1 MPLHGRASPNQL
13 PKPQGLAF
21 NRHVVYRMMTPANLL
36 RIKSWGRLQC
46 LLPLLLSNSH
56 HWWFRSQCSSS
67 SAPLF
72 TSPFIMFADDV
83 EEKQQLTPSANW
95 NFWSVDKWIWDRQ
108 TGRRRAQ
115 LWTSPCHLTPTLRLG
130 CKNLSLG
137 VPFRV
142 LKVAGLF
149 LWSLLFSVWHQKFG
163 AICIIE
169 FIPLFPVSNF
179 MFSSLSF

>member
-1 MPLHGRASPNQL
+1 MAEDHQTSWQTLQAWHLTAMWCIEWWLRPISSEL
-13 PKPQGLAF
+13 
-21 NRHVVYRMMTPANLL
+21 NREVVCNVFFPSFSLF
-36 RIKSWGRLQC
+36 
-46 LLPLLLSNSH
+46 LSHSH

-115 LWTSPCHLTPTLRLG
+115 LRTPPCHLTPTLRLG

-149 LWSLLFSVWHQKFG
+149 LWSLLFSVWHQKLG
-163 AICIIE
+163 QYA
-169 FIPLFPVSNF
+169 
-179 MFSSLSF
+179 